1 MLGRREKQGLF
12 STRFHLDLSG
22 ADYYTSIIGYPQ
34 RSGSKSVALRFG
46 TPSQEKR
53 FSTDCSKVGKENS
66 GNIVLCY
73 KDWGTGRPIVF
84 SHVYHLFGRR
94 RSIKKYNVETTMHPQ
109 RSSNLIDS
117 IIPNQISPQRM
128 QPDRARHFFRQGLL
142 AILLGVACA
151 VPVMAAPIRLPA
163 IVEPAS
169 QEHHLGK
176 LIFIQLVTP
185 DLAAAKQFYGGLFG
199 WTFRD
204 IQAGGTKYS
213 EAFLDGRPVAEMIHK
228 NVPANEHRQ
237 PAWLSFFAVGDVDAA
252 KKVALKNG
260 AKVLFEPHSIPD
272 RGREAVFADPQGAV
286 FAVLAS
292 SSGDPPDV
300 LAAPGEWIWIS
311 LITRDPDTATAFY
324 QGLFD
329 YEVFE
334 LPASEGVQH
343 LLLASDNY
351 ARASVNTLPANRPN
365 AHPHWLNYVRVE
377 DTVKMTAK
385 VVALG
390 GRVLVEPRIDRHGGK
405 VAVVADPLGAPFGL
419 LEWPDTESKEV
430 PK

>member
-1 MLGRREKQGLF
+1 
-12 STRFHLDLSG
+12 
-22 ADYYTSIIGYPQ
+22 
-34 RSGSKSVALRFG
+34 
-46 TPSQEKR
+46 
-53 FSTDCSKVGKENS
+53 
-66 GNIVLCY
+66 
-73 KDWGTGRPIVF
+73 
-84 SHVYHLFGRR
+84 
-94 RSIKKYNVETTMHPQ
+94 MHPQ
-109 RSSNLIDS
+109 RSSNLIHLLT
-117 IIPNQISPQRM
+117 PNQMSPQRV
-128 QPDRARHFFRQGLL
+128 QPQRAGHFLAQGLL
-142 AILLGVACA
+142 ALLLIVACA
-151 VPVMAAPIRLPA
+151 VPLMAAAIQLPA

-169 QEHHLGK
+169 QEHHVGK
-176 LIFIQLVTP
+176 LIFVELVTP
-185 DLAAAKQFYGGLFG
+185 DLAAAKRFYGGLFG

-204 IQAGGTKYS
+204 IQAGGIKYS
-213 EAFLDGRPVAEMIHK
+213 EAFLDGRPVAGLIHK
-228 NVPANEHRQ
+228 HVPASEHRQ
-237 PAWLSFFAVGDVDAA
+237 PAWLSFFAVADVNAA
-252 KKVALKNG
+252 KKVALQNG
-260 AKVLFEPHSIPD
+260 AKLLFEPHSIPD

-292 SSGDPPDV
+292 SSGDLPDV
-300 LAAPGEWIWIS
+300 LAAPGEWIWVS
-311 LITRDPDTATAFY
+311 LITSDPDTAAGFY
-324 QGLFD
+324 QKLFD

-334 LPASEGVQH
+334 LPASEGAQH

-351 ARASVNTLPANRPN
+351 ARASVNTLPANRPK